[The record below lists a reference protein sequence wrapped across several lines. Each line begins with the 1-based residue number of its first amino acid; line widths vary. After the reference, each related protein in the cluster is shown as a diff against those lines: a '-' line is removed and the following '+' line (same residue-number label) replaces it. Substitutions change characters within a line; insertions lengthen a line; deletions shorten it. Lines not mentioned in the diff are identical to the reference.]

1 MINLKEHTIVTNQL
15 RFKTP
20 MLRSDLC
27 NYNDAYIAVKE
38 IITARPEEKDRDE
51 RNRQIVLKNNAPFY

>member
-1 MINLKEHTIVTNQL
+1 MINLEEHTILTNQL